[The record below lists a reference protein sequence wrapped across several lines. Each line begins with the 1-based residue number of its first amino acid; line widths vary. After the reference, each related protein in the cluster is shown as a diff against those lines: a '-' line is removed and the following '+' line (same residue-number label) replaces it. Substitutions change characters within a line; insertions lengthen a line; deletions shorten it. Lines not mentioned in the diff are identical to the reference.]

1 MRDTSLPC
9 TPSTANAAAAEPGQ
23 VNRRSML
30 AGLGGLAAIG
40 GLAGCGSGSEPAA
53 PAATGSASA
62 VPSPPRAKCT
72 LVLLGTQ
79 AGPPIQPDRTGIASA
94 LVVDGRT
101 YVIDCGRSAATQ
113 YVRAGLR
120 ERSLA
125 AIFLT
130 HLHADHIA
138 DYYNFFMLG
147 ANIPNT
153 LGDIVTGPVAVYG
166 PGPAGGLAPAFGGA
180 QVATV
185 APADPTPGTARMT
198 AKAIEAYAY
207 SSNLFMR
214 DSAAPD
220 VRDLV
225 QVHEISVPSVGAS
238 YLNRAPTIQPFP
250 VMRDDR
256 VSVTATLV
264 PHGPVFPAFAYRF
277 DTAYGSVTFSGDTTR
292 TPNLIA
298 LAKNT
303 DILVH
308 EAINVQGAHSLSPAA
323 HDHMLQS
330 HVMVQDVGPIAQQA
344 QAKKLV
350 LSHIGDLAGP
360 LDMDKWTSWART
372 GYDGPVTVG
381 ADLQHFVIA

>member
-1 MRDTSLPC
+1 VCLLCTS
-9 TPSTANAAAAEPGQ
+9 STASATAAEPGR

-30 AGLGGLAAIG
+30 AGLGGLAAVG
-40 GLAGCGSGSEPAA
+40 GLAGCGSVSEPKA
-53 PAATGSASA
+53 PTATSSASVAA
-62 VPSPPRAKCT
+62 VPPDEKFA

-101 YVIDCGRSAATQ
+101 YVIDCGRAAATQ

-120 ERSLA
+120 QRSLA

-138 DYYNFFMLG
+138 DYYNFFLLG

-153 LGDIVTGPVAVYG
+153 LGDLVTGPVAVYG

-180 QVATV
+180 QVATL
-185 APADPTPGTARMT
+185 APADPTPGTAQMT

-220 VRDLV
+220 VRDLI
-225 QVHEISVPSVGAS
+225 QAHEINVPNVGAS

-250 VMRDDR
+250 VMQDDR

-277 DTAYGSVTFSGDTTR
+277 DTAYGSVTFSGDTTK
-292 TPNLIA
+292 TPNLIG

-360 LDMDKWTSWART
+360 LDVAKWTSWARS
-372 GYDGPVTVG
+372 GYDGSVTVG
-381 ADLQHFVIA
+381 ADLQRFVIT